1 MERRATSS
9 KQRLRR
15 SALLCLLFAVV
26 LAGGCKQKKSAVP
39 PQAQAPAITVPE
51 KKPAEVTPP
60 PLPPTEGQPGTKAEE
75 IPTLPRAKP
84 KHRVARKPA
93 APAATQSAEK
103 ASGRVV
109 VPQGG
114 TSPTGTQL
122 SPDLQ
127 PSQAIETRQSTAAL
141 LDATDSN
148 LKGLTRQL
156 TAEEQATV
164 EQIRT
169 YMAQSRSAT
178 TEGDLIRA
186 RNLAEK
192 AHLLSEALVKHD

>member
-15 SALLCLLFAVV
+15 PAVLCLLFAVALV
-26 LAGGCKQKKSAVP
+26 GGCKKKKATVP
-39 PQAQAPAITVPE
+39 AQAQPPTISAPE
-51 KKPAEVTPP
+51 KPAEVAPP
-60 PLPPTEGQPGTKAEE
+60 PLPPPETQPGTKAEE

-84 KHRVARKPA
+84 KHRVAKKPA
-93 APAATQSAEK
+93 APAGTQSAEK
-103 ASGRVV
+103 TPGRVV

-148 LKGLTRQL
+148 LKGLNRQL
-156 TAEEQATV
+156 TPEEQATV

-192 AHLLSEALVKHD
+192 AHLLSEALIKHD